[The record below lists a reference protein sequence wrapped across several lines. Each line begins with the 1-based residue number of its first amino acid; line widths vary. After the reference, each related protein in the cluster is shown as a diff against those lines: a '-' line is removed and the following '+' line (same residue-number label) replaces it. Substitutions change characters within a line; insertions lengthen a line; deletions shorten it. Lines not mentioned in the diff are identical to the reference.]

1 MDRGTDVA
9 GVHRRHGDLVAEL
22 EPERARELIAAGGRM
37 RCLSARDGMFAFRVC
52 PPDGGL
58 DGSVLLMTLP
68 RSAVLGDPD
77 DN

>member
-1 MDRGTDVA
+1 
-9 GVHRRHGDLVAEL
+9 
-22 EPERARELIAAGGRM
+22 M